1 VADERVG
8 YEALRPVIDSQMAL
22 WNGVFRFNTAVM
34 RAWLGAGAP
43 AAEGERPSEAAKKA
57 EYMSP

>member
-1 VADERVG
+1 MADERVG

-22 WNGVFRFNTAVM
+22 WQGVLQFNTAVM

-43 AAEGERPSEAAKKA
+43 VADDERPSEAATKP
-57 EYMSP
+57 EYMTE